1 MKTNHYKLVFLPLFE
16 QDLNEIIEYIT
27 NTLNQPIAANRLVND
42 IEQAILKRRKS
53 PLAFAPYPSTKKRK
67 FPYYRINVH
76 NFAIFYVVIDDT
88 MEIRRILYAKR
99 NIAALL

>member
-42 IEQAILKRRKS
+42 IEQTILKRRKS
-53 PLAFAPYPSTKKRK
+53 LLAFAPCPSTKSLL
-67 FPYYRINVH
+67 PY
-76 NFAIFYVVIDDT
+76 
-88 MEIRRILYAKR
+88 
-99 NIAALL
+99 